1 VSEENLRGGVYV
13 EVRGEDGVRVQS
25 AREKAVEA
33 AADVGRAPLSADRR
47 SKSPHDAAADSRS
60 APKRAGSAGGGGEP
74 PGKRPWVRGA
84 FRFEPSGP
92 GGRGL
97 VASLA
102 LHGIARAL
110 AVTAAANGWG
120 AAQVLSRAGAFSA
133 VVVELPKVEM
143 LPKPEPAPPVAAPV
157 ATQQEKA
164 APLGEVPGPVPKGK
178 QSRKGNDKVDDGR
191 RAGVLGM
198 LGSIDARGARDK
210 GTRGSTPGPDQQ
222 SPQPFAGMA
231 SLRDYAGEGIPVG
244 GAGGTSA
251 GGSGTDEGT
260 GGVGGRGS
268 GQARGLL
275 NSYGDGTGD
284 EIILE
289 RRGVADGAVGGTGT
303 GSGDG
308 EPGCRDETAIANVVE
323 SRKGSIRR
331 CYNTALQ
338 RDPSLSGEISVRFV
352 IGESGGVRSAQ
363 IVGQSVSDAELESC
377 VLGELNRL
385 KFEATPGC
393 DTVVRYTFH
402 LTRSL

>member
-1 VSEENLRGGVYV
+1 MSGANPLGGAYV
-13 EVRGEDGVRVQS
+13 EVRGADGARVQS
-25 AREKAVEA
+25 AREEALDAAVE
-33 AADVGRAPLSADRR
+33 VGREPLSADRGH
-47 SKSPHDAAADSRS
+47 SKSLLGLAADAGGAAART
-60 APKRAGSAGGGGEP
+60 AGRGSGGGP
-74 PGKRPWVRGA
+74 PSKRTWVRGA

-92 GGRGL
+92 GARGL
-97 VASLA
+97 VVSLA
-102 LHGIARAL
+102 LHGVASAI
-110 AVTAAANGWG
+110 AVTGAANGWG
-120 AAQVLSRAGAFSA
+120 AAHVLSRAAAFSA
-133 VVVELPKVEM
+133 VVVELPKVEVE
-143 LPKPEPAPPVAAPV
+143 PQPAPPIAAPV
-157 ATQQEKA
+157 STTPEKA
-164 APLGEVPGPVPKGK
+164 APLGDVPGPVPKGK

-198 LGSIDARGARDK
+198 LGSIDARGARET
-210 GTRGSTPGPDQQ
+210 GARGSTPGTDQQ

-231 SLRDYAGEGIPVG
+231 SLRDYEGDGIPVG
-244 GAGGTSA
+244 GAGGTAA

-289 RRGVADGAVGGTGT
+289 RRGVASGVAGGT
-303 GSGDG
+303 GSGSGAGD
-308 EPGCRDETAIANVVE
+308 PGCRDETAIANLVE

-331 CYNTALQ
+331 CYNNALQ

-352 IGESGGVRSAQ
+352 IGESGAVRSAQ
-363 IVGQSVSDAELESC
+363 VVGQSVSDSELESC

-385 KFEATPGC
+385 RFEETPGC